1 MLGRHGDHQPADL
14 APFYGLQVLG
24 QVFMVVAWGVDALGP
39 SLRL

>member
-1 MLGRHGDHQPADL
+1 MLGRHGYHQPADL

-24 QVFMVVAWGVDALGP
+24 QVFMVIAWGINTLGP